1 MGGKNSSRWRGHR
14 REPSVEETWEIDCS
28 RFSPFLAKGNKSHL
42 GEIQVTRKTP
52 PGSFPAEFVLKDKVI
67 RFHFWKH
74 GQRGDIFIL
83 QKINVKA
90 FNRKGFFQSQWLF
103 ECPHCNEYFEKLYMR
118 DDDRYNDEEFC
129 CRNGIGLTYAS
140 RLKGRLKKTAQ

>member
-1 MGGKNSSRWRGHR
+1 MGGKYSGRWRRHR

-28 RFSPFLAKGNKSHL
+28 RFSRFLSEKKKSYL
-42 GEIQVTRKTP
+42 GKIPVTRKTP
-52 PGSFPAEFVLKDKVI
+52 PGSFPAEFVLKNHTISFYFK
-67 RFHFWKH
+67 KH
-74 GQRGDIFIL
+74 GQLGDLWVI

-90 FNRKGFFQSQWLF
+90 FSRKGFFQSQWLF
-103 ECPHCNEYFEKLYMR
+103 ECPHCMEHFEKLYMR

-140 RLKGRLKKTAQ
+140 RLKGHPKKTT